1 MENEWIPSE
10 EEYNP
15 EITKEQWIELKKV
28 YNKA

>member
-1 MENEWIPSE
+1 MEKEWFPSL

-15 EITKEQWIELKKV
+15 GITKEQWIELKKV